1 MCVDD
6 KTSSVWGERAGRE
19 GGVLGAFSVRAFSNP
34 LDQEFSI
41 VSKFSETS
49 SLKKKE
55 RKSVLNKECYTSQ
68 QTSLKISDIG

>member
-1 MCVDD
+1 MCVED

-19 GGVLGAFSVRAFSNP
+19 GRVLRAFSVRAFRNP

-49 SLKKKE
+49 SFKKK
-55 RKSVLNKECYTSQ
+55 KSVLNKECYASQ
-68 QTSLKISDIG
+68 QASLKISDIG